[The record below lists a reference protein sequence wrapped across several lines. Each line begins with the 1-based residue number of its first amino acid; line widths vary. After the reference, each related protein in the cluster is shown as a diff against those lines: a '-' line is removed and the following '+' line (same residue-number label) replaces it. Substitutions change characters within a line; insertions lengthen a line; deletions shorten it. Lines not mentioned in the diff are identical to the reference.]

1 MKPLRRVG
9 IALTLLATTSCGLST
24 SGHTERNDSKVNMQ
38 QAAEKADAI
47 LQETLAA
54 IRPNLRWVHEASEE
68 SGCPDWKN
76 SATGGGSVTRGIRV
90 MTIVSPERRGS
101 LLGVVERSWKA
112 RGFKITSI
120 DTDAKFPAIYASTPD
135 DFRMDVAVGGEGQF
149 QFTIATPCA
158 ADSPVQ
164 KPTAPSN
171 VDTNTP
177 AYEGGKPLPRPYLH
191 DEFWSS
197 TAPSEHPSPTADR

>member
-1 MKPLRRVG
+1 
-9 IALTLLATTSCGLST
+9 
-24 SGHTERNDSKVNMQ
+24 MQ

-47 LQETLAA
+47 LQETLAG
-54 IRPNLRWVHEASEE
+54 ITPGLRWVHEASDD

-76 SATGGGSVTRGIRV
+76 AATGAGSVARGVMI

-101 LLGVVERSWKA
+101 LLGVVERNWKA

-120 DTDAKFPAIYASTPD
+120 DSDATLPAVYASTPD
-135 DFRMDVAVGGEGQF
+135 NFRMEVAVGGEGQF
-149 QFTIATPCA
+149 KFGITTPCF

-164 KPTAPSN
+164 EPTTPSN

-177 AYEGGKPLPRPYLH
+177 AYEGGKPLPRPYIH
-191 DEFWSS
+191 DDFWSAN
-197 TAPSEHPSPTADR
+197 TPGAPTPQGTLPSANR